1 MQAERRNPLAR
12 RQDEEIVL
20 ASQGNGQKEI
30 EIKLIRRDG
39 GTQPR
44 DGINQL
50 HVADMRIALQQDKP
64 LPAVEVIYDGES
76 YWLWDGFH
84 RIEAHIAEERT
95 TIAANVRQGTLQ
107 DAQWESYS
115 VNAGH
120 GLKRSNADKERQ
132 VRNALRHPKAQG
144 MSNVQIAK
152 HVGVDD
158 KTVRR
163 YRAEMEAA
171 SEIPSLTSRQGADGK
186 TYPALAPRLPRA
198 PTPTR
203 YPIPDELA
211 AAGYVVE
218 DHPAGGY
225 GAVLIHS
232 HGKVHLPKAVSL
244 EQAIT
249 QIEKHMVPAMP
260 RQLNLDETIAVIWR
274 LIKHNCAGDQRAE
287 TLHGIVTKHSRMTD
301 YEHLLTAEVAFH
313 FGTFAK
319 AWSTVANELLGRIEH
334 AERAAQKAQAHQAL
348 GIAKAIQADAD
359 TILSTELA
367 PAPPQRKPQFTA
379 AMTLDGWEL
388 RQVSDWGSPK
398 WRAHNTVTGRF
409 TAAHVD
415 PNDAISAAYEK
426 QFEPEPT
433 VPDLPALIAIYDAA
447 WQNIPAC
454 SELLNGQVSHTIRLQ
469 LGSLLAKLR
478 SLESEA

>member
-1 MQAERRNPLAR
+1 MLSLISDDKATRLLPIA
-12 RQDEEIVL
+12 D
-20 ASQGNGQKEI
+20 
-30 EIKLIRRDG
+30 IRRDG

-95 TIAANVRQGTLQ
+95 VIAANVRQGTLQ

-186 TYPALAPRLPRA
+186 SYPASAPRPSK
-198 PTPTR
+198 PPPPTR

-218 DHPAGGY
+218 DHPAGGF
-225 GAVLIHS
+225 GVIR
-232 HGKVHLPKAVSL
+232 VHERGNVSYPRVWSL
-244 EQAIT
+244 EEAIA
-249 QIEKHMVPAMP
+249 QIRARMAPPAL
-260 RQLNLDETIAVIWR
+260 RTLTLDETIAVVWR
-274 LIKHNCAGDQRAE
+274 VVKYALPHPPDAEPLAKWTAYRAHVARSATVSRYTHILTDGVQLDEDILTRARTQIMAELDGNIEHHRRTHQRA
-287 TLHGIVTKHSRMTD
+287 G
-301 YEHLLTAEVAFH
+301 
-313 FGTFAK
+313 
-319 AWSTVANELLGRIEH
+319 
-334 AERAAQKAQAHQAL
+334 AQPA
-348 GIAKAIQADAD
+348 
-359 TILSTELA
+359 
-367 PAPPQRKPQFTA
+367 APPPRRPQFTA
-379 AMTLDGWEL
+379 AMANDGWEL
-388 RQVSDWGSPK
+388 RQVVATGQW
-398 WRAHNTVTGRF
+398 WAYNTQHKRS
-409 TAAHVD
+409 TATYAD
-415 PNDAISAAYEK
+415 PNDAISAAYDK
-426 QFEPEPT
+426 QFDKAPRPEGTRTEPA
-433 VPDLPALIAIYDAA
+433 PDAKRMLDLV
-447 WQNIPAC
+447 W
-454 SELLNGQVSHTIRLQ
+454 ELLDGCMGYYGETIWFDEETTAHERLAEIEMECGF
-469 LGSLLAKLR
+469 GSTLAAR
-478 SLESEA
+478 LEEE